1 MQRGI
6 LQSTVMN
13 RCKMRDLRCHLLA
26 VAVAALPGFLASGQ
40 AAANDLTIIV
50 RGVRDAR
57 GVVRVDVCDKANFQT
72 DKCPFKAEAPS
83 MPGEVVIEIRD
94 LPPGIYAVQAFQDAD
109 NDGEMQQN
117 FLGIPR
123 EGVGFGNGAKI
134 GMSAPSFEASST
146 DVTGPSATTEVTLRY
161 F

>member
-1 MQRGI
+1 
-6 LQSTVMN
+6 
-13 RCKMRDLRCHLLA
+13 MRDIRQ
-26 VAVAALPGFLASGQ
+26 GFLGLLVAFLAPA

-50 RGVRDAR
+50 HGVKDNR
-57 GVVRVDVCDKANFQT
+57 GVVRVDVCDRANFLS
-72 DKCPFKAEAPS
+72 DKCPYKAEAPS
-83 MPGEVVIEIRD
+83 VPGDTIIEIRD
-94 LPPGIYAVQAFQDAD
+94 LPPGIYAVQAFHDAN

-134 GMSAPSFEASST
+134 GLSAPGFEASSV
-146 DVTGPSATTEVTLRY
+146 DVTGPGAKTDVTLRY